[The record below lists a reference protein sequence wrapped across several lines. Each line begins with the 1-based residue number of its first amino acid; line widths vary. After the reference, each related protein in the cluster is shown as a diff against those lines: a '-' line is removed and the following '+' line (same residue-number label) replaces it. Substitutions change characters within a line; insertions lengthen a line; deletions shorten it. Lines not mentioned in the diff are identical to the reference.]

1 MAHVIEV
8 KGKAAV
14 VLGLKDL
21 MELIDQHMGMEFR
34 TALEET
40 LSETYASEY
49 KWAQIEREHRSE
61 LEEIREHYHNVIR
74 DIRDQSEE
82 LAELIREKRLNRN
95 AISKCAGKIGTITWR
110 EL

>member
-1 MAHVIEV
+1 MAHVIEM

-14 VLGLKDL
+14 VFGLKDL

-34 TALEET
+34 TTLEET
-40 LSETYASEY
+40 LTETYASEFE
-49 KWAQIEREHRSE
+49 WAQIEREHRTE
-61 LEEIREHYHNVIR
+61 LDEIREHYHNVIR

-95 AISKCAGKIGTITWR
+95 AISRCAGKIGTLTWR

>member
-14 VLGLKDL
+14 VIGLKDM
-21 MELIDQHMGMEFR
+21 MELIDQHMGPDFL

-40 LSETYASEY
+40 LSEIYASEFE
-49 KWAQIEREHRSE
+49 WAQIEREHRSE

-95 AISKCAGKIGTITWR
+95 AISKCAGKIGTLTWR

>member
-1 MAHVIEV
+1 MAQVIEV

-21 MELIDQHMGMEFR
+21 MELIDQHMGMVFR

-49 KWAQIEREHRSE
+49 EWAQIEREHRSE
-61 LEEIREHYHNVIR
+61 LDEIREHYHNVIR

-82 LAELIREKRLNRN
+82 MAGLIREKSLNRS
-95 AISKCAGKIGTITWR
+95 AISKCAGKIGTLTWR

>member
-14 VLGLKDL
+14 VFGLKDL

-34 TALEET
+34 TILEET
-40 LSETYASEY
+40 LSEIY
-49 KWAQIEREHRSE
+49 
-61 LEEIREHYHNVIR
+61 V
-74 DIRDQSEE
+74 
-82 LAELIREKRLNRN
+82 NRN
-95 AISKCAGKIGTITWR
+95 AISKCAGKIGTLTWR

>member
-1 MAHVIEV
+1 MAQVIEV

-34 TALEET
+34 SAMEEM
-40 LSETYASEY
+40 LSEIYASEFE
-49 KWAQIEREHRSE
+49 WAQIEREHRTE
-61 LEEIREHYHNVIR
+61 LDEIREHYHNVIR

-82 LAELIREKRLNRN
+82 MAGLIREKRLNRN
-95 AISKCAGKIGTITWR
+95 AISKCAGKIGTLTWR

>member
-1 MAHVIEV
+1 MAQVIEV

-14 VLGLKDL
+14 VLGLKGL
-21 MELIDQHMGMEFR
+21 MELIDQHMGMEFQ

-49 KWAQIEREHRSE
+49 EWAEIEREHRTE
-61 LEEIREHYHNVIR
+61 LDEIREHYHNVIR

-82 LAELIREKRLNRN
+82 LAGLIREKHLNRT
-95 AISKCAGKIGTITWR
+95 AISKCAGKIGTLTWR

>member
-14 VLGLKDL
+14 VFGLKDL

-34 TALEET
+34 TILEEP

-49 KWAQIEREHRSE
+49 EWAEIEREHRSE
-61 LEEIREHYHNVIR
+61 LDEIREHYHNVIR

-82 LAELIREKRLNRN
+82 LAGLIREKRLNRN
-95 AISKCAGKIGTITWR
+95 AISRCAGKIGTLTWR

>member
-8 KGKAAV
+8 KGKAV
-14 VLGLKDL
+14 VVFGLKDL

-34 TALEET
+34 TTLEET
-40 LSETYASEY
+40 LTETYASEY
-49 KWAQIEREHRSE
+49 EWAEILREHHSE
-61 LEEIREHYHNVIR
+61 LDEIREHYHNVIR

-82 LAELIREKRLNRN
+82 LVGLIREKRLNRN
-95 AISKCAGKIGTITWR
+95 AISKCAGKIGTLTWR

>member
-1 MAHVIEV
+1 MAQVIEV

-34 TALEET
+34 TAMEEM

-49 KWAQIEREHRSE
+49 EWAKIEREHRSE
-61 LEEIREHYHNVIR
+61 LDEIREHYHNVIR

-82 LAELIREKRLNRN
+82 LAGLIREKSLNRN
-95 AISKCAGKIGTITWR
+95 AISKCAGKIGTLTWR